1 MGALKDLYQT
11 ISEELGKG
19 EASHSEAAFTEKLRR
34 DTVRHHVSKA
44 LFELERTL
52 LLNPQQKGALFPTRE
67 EDAKAPFDELELIVK
82 NNVFVKNHI
91 GAVKECITD
100 LDELSTTGD
109 PEETAALHRDELSQK
124 VLNMLHAQ
132 TAQVLLLT
140 DKDENG
146 QASHFVKQP
155 KAFLQGVMIA
165 ADRDRDAF
173 DEVHFDKD
181 LSTVDL
187 DCKEYLRK
195 SRPNPKW
202 NAIREEDENFNK
214 DALKLR
220 KDIDRL
226 EADAFLLSGKAG
238 EDAERK
244 RMQAEKILAKATQA
258 RTSAIRDAFRTGDIS
273 EYYYKQRTE
282 QLEKREY
289 THVPEIFEVDALKNR
304 EQYLKDHDLQDLSKS
319 ERNAICALA
328 LKRAQKEKEIYLKK
342 QFLSKKGLDHSDRYM
357 ISEMALRKDIFYR
370 GLSEGSGLCEE
381 VTDDGSCRISVD
393 LDEIGEDYIG
403 MTMRQV
409 ASPREKERSVKK

>member
-19 EASHSEAAFTEKLRR
+19 EASHSETAFTEKLRR

-67 EDAKAPFDELELIVK
+67 EDASVPFDELELIVK

-100 LDELSTTGD
+100 LDELSTTDD
-109 PEETAALHRDELSQK
+109 PEETAALHHDELSHK

-173 DEVHFDKD
+173 ADVPFDKD

-202 NAIREEDENFNK
+202 NAIRAEDENFN
-214 DALKLR
+214 
-220 KDIDRL
+220 
-226 EADAFLLSGKAG
+226 
-238 EDAERK
+238 
-244 RMQAEKILAKATQA
+244 
-258 RTSAIRDAFRTGDIS
+258 
-273 EYYYKQRTE
+273 
-282 QLEKREY
+282 
-289 THVPEIFEVDALKNR
+289 
-304 EQYLKDHDLQDLSKS
+304 
-319 ERNAICALA
+319 
-328 LKRAQKEKEIYLKK
+328 
-342 QFLSKKGLDHSDRYM
+342 
-357 ISEMALRKDIFYR
+357 
-370 GLSEGSGLCEE
+370 
-381 VTDDGSCRISVD
+381 
-393 LDEIGEDYIG
+393 
-403 MTMRQV
+403 
-409 ASPREKERSVKK
+409 